1 MSCIIDD
8 VCRRGWRS
16 LREAA
21 QTYMPLEP
29 SRLVCVCVVSLSVS
43 VLLCWT
49 LGLARC
55 VRVQYTSV
63 CVRAC
68 SGAPAPSVGGGKNLT
83 ARESAHGL
91 DTYTYSRL
99 TIRHARTQR
108 DLEQQIATIKNSQ
121 QAAAATTNAA
131 IAPMPARASSVPDPC
146 SPLCSLRW
154 HTPDGTIVRSILGPS
169 STSRLRSPISTHE
182 NHGFRT

>member
-1 MSCIIDD
+1 MMYAGAAGGACGRRRKPTCRSSPPGLFVFVLCLCLCLCCYAGHSGSPD
-8 VCRRGWRS
+8 VCVCN
-16 LREAA
+16 
-21 QTYMPLEP
+21 T
-29 SRLVCVCVVSLSVS
+29 LVCVCVR
-43 VLLCWT
+43 
-49 LGLARC
+49 AR
-55 VRVQYTSV
+55 
-63 CVRAC
+63 

-169 STSRLRSPISTHE
+169 SSSRLRSPVSNHE